1 MKKNNFKIVKIDKS
15 KNLFNYEKKILINEL
30 ILDLKLGYY
39 DFEKEK
45 AQKVKFSLE
54 IDYQDKKPSND
65 KDIKSI
71 VNYGTI
77 VKFITKLIKKKH
89 YNFLETLAE
98 AVFDELF
105 KDKRIAKIML
115 KIEKLEI
122 LKQCSSVGIQ
132 ITKKE
137 VMISSEIGKEVIK
150 KELPLIPKLPGVYRM
165 LNDKGDILYVGKA
178 KNLPNRL
185 KSYVSEKNHIIRTER
200 MLSQTRK
207 LEITTTSN
215 ESEALLLEA
224 NLIKKYK
231 PKFNI
236 LLRDDKSFPFIFIG
250 NKDKWPQIKRHR
262 GKKTKK
268 GFYFGPFASAGSAN
282 WTIKMIQKIFHLR
295 VCDDTVFKNRERPC
309 ILYQI
314 KRCSGPCVG
323 YIEKNEYKKTVD
335 DAIEFVSGKSRKIQK
350 SLSDQMEK
358 ASDNLDFEKAGIL
371 RDRIKSLNIIQS
383 SQRINEAN
391 LIEADVIAGYKE
403 SGKTCIQVFF
413 YRSKQN
419 WGNQA
424 FFPKHDPD
432 EKLSD
437 ILNSFVSQFYENKSV
452 PSSIILSEEI
462 KEKILIEKTLSQKE
476 EKQIDISIAKKG
488 SKLKVINQAIK
499 NAKDSLT
506 RKLYESQNNRELFD
520 AVANK
525 FNLETNINLIEVYD
539 NSHIQGTNSVGALI
553 AYGDE
558 GFIKKRYRKF
568 NIKIQKNEQD
578 DYGMMREVLNR
589 RFKRAIQEKDNYLTF
604 PDLVLIDGGKGQ
616 YSVARETLNELGL
629 HDLPIVAIAKG
640 KQRNSGNET
649 FFHNGKEFKFIKNDP
664 TLFFLQRIRDESH
677 RFAISA
683 HRAKRKK
690 GISKSLLDQIEGI
703 GSIRKRALLNH
714 FGSARAVESA
724 SLDEIKSVEGVE
736 AKVAKKIYNFF
747 HE

>member
-1 MKKNNFKIVKIDKS
+1 
-15 KNLFNYEKKILINEL
+15 
-30 ILDLKLGYY
+30 
-39 DFEKEK
+39 
-45 AQKVKFSLE
+45 
-54 IDYQDKKPSND
+54 
-65 KDIKSI
+65 
-71 VNYGTI
+71 
-77 VKFITKLIKKKH
+77 
-89 YNFLETLAE
+89 
-98 AVFDELF
+98 
-105 KDKRIAKIML
+105 
-115 KIEKLEI
+115 
-122 LKQCSSVGIQ
+122 
-132 ITKKE
+132 
-137 VMISSEIGKEVIK
+137 MISSELGKEAIK

-165 LNDKGDILYVGKA
+165 LNSKNEILYVGKA

-185 KSYVSEKNHIIRTER
+185 KSYIAEKNHIIRTER
-200 MLSQTRK
+200 MLSQTK
-207 LEITTTSN
+207 KIEITTTSN

-224 NLIKKYK
+224 NLIKKFK

-262 GKKTKK
+262 GKKTKE

-323 YIEKNEYKKTVD
+323 YIKKEEYKSSVE
-335 DAIEFVSGKSRKIQK
+335 DAIEFVSGKSRRIQK
-350 SLSDQMEK
+350 SLSNQMEK
-358 ASDNLDFEKAGIL
+358 ASEVLDFEKAVIL
-371 RDRIKSLNIIQS
+371 RDRIKALNIIQS

-391 LIEADVIAGYKE
+391 LVEADVIAGYKE

-424 FFPKHDPD
+424 FFPKHDPE
-432 EKLSD
+432 EKLSN

-452 PSSIILSEEI
+452 PSLIILSEDI
-462 KEKILIEKTLSQKE
+462 KEKNLIEKTLSKKE
-476 EKQIDISIAKKG
+476 SKQINISVAKKG

-499 NAKDSLT
+499 NAKDSLN
-506 RKLYESQNNRELFD
+506 RKLYESQNNKELFD
-520 AVANK
+520 SVSRK
-525 FNLETNINLIEVYD
+525 FNLETNISLIEVYD

-553 AYGDE
+553 AFGEE

-568 NIKIQKNEQD
+568 NIKKKNNEQD
-578 DYGMMREVLNR
+578 DYGMMREVLSR
-589 RFKRAIQEKDNYLTF
+589 RFKRAIQEKDNFLSF
-604 PDLVLIDGGKGQ
+604 PDMVMIDGGKGQ
-616 YSVARETLNELGL
+616 YSSARETMNELGL
-629 HDLPIVAIAKG
+629 HDIPVIAIAKG
-640 KQRNSGNET
+640 KYRNSGNET
-649 FFHNGKEFKFIKNDP
+649 FFHNGKDYKFEKNDP

-690 GISKSLLDQIEGI
+690 GITKSLLDQIQGI
-703 GSIRKRALLNH
+703 GSMRKRALLNH

-724 SLDEIKSVEGVE
+724 SLDEIKTVEGVE
-736 AKVAKKIYNFF
+736 EKVAKKIYNFF

>member
-1 MKKNNFKIVKIDKS
+1 
-15 KNLFNYEKKILINEL
+15 
-30 ILDLKLGYY
+30 
-39 DFEKEK
+39 
-45 AQKVKFSLE
+45 
-54 IDYQDKKPSND
+54 
-65 KDIKSI
+65 
-71 VNYGTI
+71 
-77 VKFITKLIKKKH
+77 
-89 YNFLETLAE
+89 
-98 AVFDELF
+98 
-105 KDKRIAKIML
+105 
-115 KIEKLEI
+115 
-122 LKQCSSVGIQ
+122 
-132 ITKKE
+132 
-137 VMISSEIGKEVIK
+137 MISSEIGKEVIK
-150 KELPLIPKLPGVYRM
+150 KELALIPKLPGVYKM
-165 LNDKGDILYVGKA
+165 INSKNEILYVGKA

-200 MLSQTRK
+200 MLSQTK
-207 LEITTTSN
+207 KIEITTTSN

-224 NLIKKYK
+224 NLIKKHK

-250 NKDKWPQIKRHR
+250 KEDKWPQIKRHR
-262 GKKTKK
+262 GKKEKK
-268 GFYFGPFASAGSAN
+268 GIFFGPFASAGSAN

-314 KRCSGPCVG
+314 KRCSAPCVG
-323 YIEKNEYKKTVD
+323 FIEEKDYKQSVD

-350 SLSDQMEK
+350 NLSQQMEK
-358 ASDNLDFEKAGIL
+358 ASEELDFEKATIL

-383 SQRINEAN
+383 SQRVNEAN
-391 LIEADVIAGYKE
+391 LVEADVIAGYKE

-424 FFPKHDPD
+424 FYPKHDA
-432 EKLSD
+432 EENLSE

-452 PSSIILSEEI
+452 PASIILSENI
-462 KEKILIEKTLSQKE
+462 REKDLIEKTLSKKE
-476 EKQIDISIAKKG
+476 DKQINISVAKKG

-499 NAKDSLT
+499 NAKDSLS
-506 RKLYESQNNRELFD
+506 RKLYESQNNKELFES
-520 AVANK
+520 VAKK

-553 AYGDE
+553 TYGEE

-568 NIKIQKNEQD
+568 NIKIRENSQD
-578 DYGMMREVLNR
+578 DYGMIKEVLER
-589 RFKRAIQEKDNYLTF
+589 RFKRALQEKDNYLTF

-616 YSVARETLNELGL
+616 YSSARSSLNELGL
-629 HDLPIVAIAKG
+629 HDIPVIAIAKG
-640 KQRNSGNET
+640 KLRNSGNEV
-649 FFHNGKEFKFIKNDP
+649 FFHNGKELKFEKNDP
-664 TLFFLQRIRDESH
+664 TLFFLQRIRDEAH
-677 RFAISA
+677 RFAVSA

-690 GISKSLLDQIEGI
+690 GMTSSLLDQIEGI

-724 SLDEIKSVEGVE
+724 SLDEIQSVDGVE
-736 AKVAKKIYNFF
+736 EKVAKKIYNFF

>member
-1 MKKNNFKIVKIDKS
+1 
-15 KNLFNYEKKILINEL
+15 
-30 ILDLKLGYY
+30 
-39 DFEKEK
+39 
-45 AQKVKFSLE
+45 
-54 IDYQDKKPSND
+54 
-65 KDIKSI
+65 
-71 VNYGTI
+71 
-77 VKFITKLIKKKH
+77 
-89 YNFLETLAE
+89 
-98 AVFDELF
+98 
-105 KDKRIAKIML
+105 ML
-115 KIEKLEI
+115 
-122 LKQCSSVGIQ
+122 
-132 ITKKE
+132 
-137 VMISSEIGKEVIK
+137 SSETGKEVIK
-150 KELPLIPKLPGVYRM
+150 KELPLMPKLPGVYRM
-165 LNDKGDILYVGKA
+165 LNSKNEILYVGKA
-178 KNLPNRL
+178 KNLTNRL
-185 KSYVSEKNHIIRTER
+185 KSYISEKNHIIRTER
-200 MLSQTRK
+200 MLSQTKK

-231 PKFNI
+231 PKYNI

-250 NKDKWPQIKRHR
+250 NKEKWPQIKRHR
-262 GKKTKK
+262 GKKNKE

-323 YIEKNEYKKTVD
+323 YIKNDEYKQTVE

-350 SLSDQMEK
+350 NLSQQMEK
-358 ASDNLDFEKAGIL
+358 ASEELDFERATIL

-432 EKLSD
+432 ESLKE
-437 ILNSFVSQFYENKSV
+437 ILNSFISQFYENKSV
-452 PSSIILSEEI
+452 PKLIIINEEI
-462 KEKILIEKTLSQKE
+462 KEKTLIEKTLSKKE
-476 EKQIDISIAKKG
+476 SKEINISVAKKG

-499 NAKDSLT
+499 NAKDSLN
-506 RKLYESQNNRELFD
+506 RKLYESQNNRDLFD
-520 AVANK
+520 KVAKK
-525 FNLETNINLIEVYD
+525 FDLETNVSLVEVYD

-553 AYGDE
+553 TFGEE

-568 NIKIQKNEQD
+568 NIKIKQNEQD
-578 DYGMMREVLNR
+578 DYGMMKEVLNR
-589 RFKRAIQEKDNYLTF
+589 RFKKAIQEKDNYLSF

-616 YSVARETLNELGL
+616 YSTARETLNELGL
-629 HDLPIVAIAKG
+629 HDIPIIAIAKG
-640 KQRNSGNET
+640 KFRNSGDET
-649 FFHNGKEFKFIKNDP
+649 FFHNGKSFKFQKNDP
-664 TLFFLQRIRDESH
+664 TLFFLQRIRDEAH

-724 SLDEIKSVEGVE
+724 SLDEIKTVEGVE
-736 AKVAKKIYNFF
+736 EKVAKKIYNFF

>member
-1 MKKNNFKIVKIDKS
+1 
-15 KNLFNYEKKILINEL
+15 
-30 ILDLKLGYY
+30 
-39 DFEKEK
+39 
-45 AQKVKFSLE
+45 
-54 IDYQDKKPSND
+54 
-65 KDIKSI
+65 
-71 VNYGTI
+71 
-77 VKFITKLIKKKH
+77 
-89 YNFLETLAE
+89 
-98 AVFDELF
+98 
-105 KDKRIAKIML
+105 
-115 KIEKLEI
+115 
-122 LKQCSSVGIQ
+122 
-132 ITKKE
+132 
-137 VMISSEIGKEVIK
+137 MISSEIGKEVIK

-165 LNDKGDILYVGKA
+165 LNDKGEILYVGKA

-185 KSYVSEKNHIIRTER
+185 KSYIAEKNHIIRTER
-200 MLSQTRK
+200 MLSQTKK

-224 NLIKKYK
+224 NLIKKHK

-250 NKDKWPQIKRHR
+250 NKDVWPQIRRHR
-262 GKKTKK
+262 GKKTKE
-268 GFYFGPFASAGSAN
+268 GIYFGPFASAGSAN

-323 YIEKNEYKKTVD
+323 YVEKEDYKKTVD

-358 ASDNLDFEKAGIL
+358 ASEDLDFEKAVIL

-391 LIEADVIAGYKE
+391 LIEADVIAGYKDY
-403 SGKTCIQVFF
+403 GKTCIQVFF

-432 EKLSD
+432 ESLSN

-452 PSSIILSEEI
+452 PSSIIISEEI
-462 KEKILIEKTLSQKE
+462 KEKNLIEKTLSKKE
-476 EKQIDISIAKKG
+476 GKQVNLSVAKKG
-488 SKLKVINQAIK
+488 SKLKVINQATK
-499 NAKDSLT
+499 NARESLN

-520 AVANK
+520 SVSSK
-525 FNLETNINLIEVYD
+525 FNLETNINLVEVYD

-553 AYGDE
+553 AFGEE

-568 NIKIQKNEQD
+568 NIKSKKNEQD

-589 RFKRAIQEKDNYLTF
+589 RFKRAIQEKDNYLSF
-604 PDLVLIDGGKGQ
+604 PDLVIVDGGKGQ
-616 YSVARETLNELGL
+616 YSVARDSLNELGL
-629 HDLPIVAIAKG
+629 HEIPIIAIAKG
-640 KQRNSGNET
+640 KFRNSGNET
-649 FFHNGKEFKFIKNDP
+649 FFHNGKEYKFNKNDP

-683 HRAKRKK
+683 HRAKRKR

-703 GSIRKRALLNH
+703 GSIRKGALLNH

-736 AKVAKKIYNFF
+736 EKVAKKIYNFF

>member
-1 MKKNNFKIVKIDKS
+1 MEYKS
-15 KNLFNYEKKILINEL
+15 
-30 ILDLKLGYY
+30 
-39 DFEKEK
+39 
-45 AQKVKFSLE
+45 Q
-54 IDYQDKKPSND
+54 
-65 KDIKSI
+65 
-71 VNYGTI
+71 
-77 VKFITKLIKKKH
+77 
-89 YNFLETLAE
+89 
-98 AVFDELF
+98 
-105 KDKRIAKIML
+105 
-115 KIEKLEI
+115 
-122 LKQCSSVGIQ
+122 
-132 ITKKE
+132 KKE
-137 VMISSEIGKEVIK
+137 VMISSEIGKEIIK
-150 KELPLIPKLPGVYRM
+150 KELPLIPKLPGVYKM
-165 LNDKGDILYVGKA
+165 LSDKDQILYVGKA

-207 LEITTTSN
+207 IEITTTSN

-224 NLIKKYK
+224 NLIKKHK

-250 NKDKWPQIKRHR
+250 NKDKWSQIKRHR
-262 GKKTKK
+262 GKKTKE

-323 YIEKNEYKKTVD
+323 YIDESEYKRTVD

-350 SLSDQMEK
+350 NLSDQMEK
-358 ASDNLDFEKAGIL
+358 ASESLDFEKAGIL

-391 LIEADVIAGYKE
+391 LVEADVIAAYKE
-403 SGKTCIQVFF
+403 SGQTCIQVFF

-432 EKLSD
+432 ENLGN

-452 PSSIILSEEI
+452 PSSIILSQEI
-462 KEKILIEKTLSQKE
+462 KEKILIEQTLSQKE
-476 EKQIDISIAKKG
+476 GKQVNISVAKKG

-499 NAKDSLT
+499 NAKDSLN
-506 RKLYESQNNRELFD
+506 RKLHETQNNRELFESV
-520 AVANK
+520 VAK

-553 AYGDE
+553 SYGDE

-568 NIKIQKNEQD
+568 NIKMKKNEQD
-578 DYGMMREVLNR
+578 DYGMMKEVLTR
-589 RFKRAIQEKDNYLTF
+589 RFKKAVQEKEGHLSF
-604 PDLVLIDGGKGQ
+604 PDLIFVDGGKGQ

-629 HDLPIVAIAKG
+629 HDIPLIAIAKG
-640 KQRNSGNET
+640 KFRNSGNET
-649 FFHNGKEFKFIKNDP
+649 FFHNGKEYKFSKNDP

-683 HRAKRKK
+683 HRARRKK

-736 AKVAKKIYNFF
+736 EKVAKKIYNFF

>member
-1 MKKNNFKIVKIDKS
+1 MV
-15 KNLFNYEKKILINEL
+15 
-30 ILDLKLGYY
+30 
-39 DFEKEK
+39 
-45 AQKVKFSLE
+45 
-54 IDYQDKKPSND
+54 
-65 KDIKSI
+65 
-71 VNYGTI
+71 
-77 VKFITKLIKKKH
+77 
-89 YNFLETLAE
+89 
-98 AVFDELF
+98 
-105 KDKRIAKIML
+105 
-115 KIEKLEI
+115 
-122 LKQCSSVGIQ
+122 SSD
-132 ITKKE
+132 
-137 VMISSEIGKEVIK
+137 IGKEVIK
-150 KELPLIPKLPGVYRM
+150 KEIPLVPKLPGVYRM
-165 LNDKGDILYVGKA
+165 LNAKNEVLYVGKA

-200 MLSQTRK
+200 MLSQTVK

-224 NLIKKYK
+224 NLIKKFK
-231 PKFNI
+231 PRFNI

-262 GKKTKK
+262 GKKNRE
-268 GFYFGPFASAGSAN
+268 GFFFGPFASAGSAN
-282 WTIKMIQKIFHLR
+282 WTIKMIQKIFQLR

-323 YIEKNEYKKTVD
+323 YVKEDDYKKSVE

-350 SLSDQMEK
+350 NLSLEMEK
-358 ASDNLDFEKAGIL
+358 SSEDLDFEKAAIL

-391 LIEADVIAGYKE
+391 LVEADVIAGYKE
-403 SGKTCIQVFF
+403 SGKTCVQVFF

-432 EKLSD
+432 ENLND

-452 PSSIILSEEI
+452 PTSIIISEEI
-462 KEKILIEKTLSQKE
+462 KEKDLIEKALTKKE
-476 EKQIDISIAKKG
+476 GKQINISVAKKG
-488 SKLKVINQAIK
+488 SKLNVINQAIK
-499 NAKDSLT
+499 NAKDSLN
-506 RKLYESQNNRELFD
+506 RKIYESQNNKELFD
-520 AVANK
+520 EVARK
-525 FNLETNINLIEVYD
+525 FDLENNINLVEVYD
-539 NSHIQGTNSVGALI
+539 NSHIQGSNSVGALI
-553 AYGDE
+553 TYGEE

-568 NIKIQKNEQD
+568 NIKIEKNEQD

-589 RFKRAIQEKDNYLTF
+589 RFKRAVQEKDNYLTM

-616 YSVARETLNELGL
+616 YSVARETMNELGL
-629 HDLPIVAIAKG
+629 HDIPIIAIAKG
-640 KQRNSGNET
+640 KFRNSGNET
-649 FFHNGKEFKFIKNDP
+649 FFHNGKDFKFEKNDP
-664 TLFFLQRIRDESH
+664 TLFFLQRIRDEAH

-736 AKVAKKIYNFF
+736 EKVAKKIYNFF